1 MGDNQNESCN
11 EFYLYSYN
19 ENDNSFYFGVGSD
32 IFYDNDKNLS
42 QKDSST
48 KNEIVPINYETSN
61 QTKTLSKK
69 NNAKL
74 EQQNIA
80 ELEPNNNS
88 KRKMFKTLISHKRKN
103 SDEIK
108 HPWNATDNISDRVL
122 THYDNSLIDLANDAT
137 NTIFNSLNQKYFLK
151 IKYSEHKKN
160 YNNNLIKE
168 KKYCDIF
175 KYQLST
181 KNKGYK
187 IKNGDTNENIY
198 NIICAKSPLLKKFF
212 AQRYLDLFENYYY
225 KDKRKFDFDG
235 IHFQLSDDT
244 KTFSDLLNKGNGK
257 NRSAEN
263 IFINVINNNYL
274 NINKK

>member
-11 EFYLYSYN
+11 EFYLYSDN
-19 ENDNSFYFGVGSD
+19 ENYNSFYFGDGSD

-61 QTKTLSKK
+61 QTKTL
-69 NNAKL
+69 
-74 EQQNIA
+74 
-80 ELEPNNNS
+80 
-88 KRKMFKTLISHKRKN
+88 FKTLISHKRKN
-103 SDEIK
+103 SDKIK

-160 YNNNLIKE
+160 YNNNLISE

-175 KYQLST
+175 KYQLSA

-187 IKNGDTNENIY
+187 IKNGDTNENRY

-212 AQRYLDLFENYYY
+212 EQRYLDLFENYYY
-225 KDKRKFDFDG
+225 NDKRNFDFDG
-235 IHFQLSDDT
+235 KHFQLSDDT